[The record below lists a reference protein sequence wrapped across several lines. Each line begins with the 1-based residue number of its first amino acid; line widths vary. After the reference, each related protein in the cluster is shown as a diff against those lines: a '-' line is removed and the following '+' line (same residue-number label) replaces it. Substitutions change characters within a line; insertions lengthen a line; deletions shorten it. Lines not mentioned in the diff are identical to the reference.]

1 MKIAQN
7 GQEMSNLLM
16 VVPVFLF
23 QSCDLA
29 KVAIIK
35 KKV

>member
-7 GQEMSNLLM
+7 GLEMSNLLM

-23 QSCDLA
+23 QPRDLA